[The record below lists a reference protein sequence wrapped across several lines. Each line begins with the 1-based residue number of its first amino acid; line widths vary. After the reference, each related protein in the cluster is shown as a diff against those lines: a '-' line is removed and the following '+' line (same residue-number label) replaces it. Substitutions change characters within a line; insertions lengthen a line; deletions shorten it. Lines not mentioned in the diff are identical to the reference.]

1 MATTSIWSVKGW
13 LGKVVIYVQNPDKT
27 KNPEIAKLPELS
39 GMEEKET
46 QGLSDVIAYAVNAE
60 KTRQRGKAG
69 TSEAEKIDDEN
80 EKVMEQYVSGVNC
93 APTTARSEMMAVKK
107 RYGKDEGIMAFHGY
121 QSFAPGECT
130 PAMAHEI
137 GVKLAEEL
145 WGSRFQVIVATHLD
159 KAHHLHN
166 HFVVNSVS
174 FADGLRYHRSNQDY
188 RDMRDA
194 SDRLC
199 REYGLSVIENPK
211 KKAKHYGEW
220 RAEQEGRP
228 TYLGMIKADVDEAIA
243 KARTEKCEDCQKKRE
258 MKS

>member
-1 MATTSIWSVKGW
+1 MAATSIWSVKGW

-46 QGLSDVIAYAVNAE
+46 QGLSDVIAYAVSAE
-60 KTRQRGKAG
+60 KTRQQGNAG
-69 TSEAEKIDDEN
+69 AAEGEEIDDEN

-107 RYGKDEGIMAFHGY
+107 RFGKDEGIMAFHGY

-159 KAHHLHN
+159 
-166 HFVVNSVS
+166 
-174 FADGLRYHRSNQDY
+174 R
-188 RDMRDA
+188 
-194 SDRLC
+194 
-199 REYGLSVIENPK
+199 
-211 KKAKHYGEW
+211 
-220 RAEQEGRP
+220 
-228 TYLGMIKADVDEAIA
+228 
-243 KARTEKCEDCQKKRE
+243 RTTCTTILW
-258 MKS
+258 